1 MTIGIYK
8 ITNLINNKVYI
19 GQSVDIKRRWHAHRN
34 PRFDNK
40 NPLYS
45 DIRSFNIVNFSFEII
60 EECDFSLLDEKE
72 IYWIKYYNSI
82 FPNGYNLTSGGS
94 GAGHIVKISNE
105 DLEIIYDLLLNSNIT
120 QREIANLF
128 DIGEDTVS
136 EINNGKTRINEKY
149 EYPIRKNYK
158 KNYCIDCGIE
168 ILPKSTRCD
177 KCNKFLLRKV
187 ERPNREELKN
197 LIRNNSFVELGKQ
210 FNISDNGIR
219 KWCKTENLPSKKN
232 EIKSYSDEEWE
243 LI

>member
-1 MTIGIYK
+1 MIGIYK
-8 ITNLINNKVYI
+8 IKNLVNGKEYV
-19 GQSVDIKRRWHAHRN
+19 GQSIHIERRWSEHKRCPTN
-34 PRFDNK
+34 R
-40 NPLYS
+40 PLYQA
-45 DIRSFNIVNFSFEII
+45 INKYGIENFEFSIL

-128 DIGEDTVS
+128 DVGEDTIS

-149 EYPIRKNYK
+149 KYPLRNNYEKN
-158 KNYCIDCGIE
+158 CCVDCGIE

-177 KCNKFLLRKV
+177 SVINFYYEKSNVLI
-187 ERPNREELKN
+187 EKN
-197 LIRNNSFVELGKQ
+197 
-210 FNISDNGIR
+210 
-219 KWCKTENLPSKKN
+219 
-232 EIKSYSDEEWE
+232 
-243 LI
+243 